1 MIIKNG
7 ATPTLI
13 LYFVSTADYYTAAEG
28 VAPVVEISKAG
39 GAFAAATNSPATE
52 ISDGFYKI
60 ALTATETNTDGIIA
74 VRAYVDASGSPDS
87 DYSIWIDTHEVTSGV
102 PILIDDTTAAAL
114 MDRMARRHVAD
125 IESSSDGD
133 TLDLESLY
141 GLLCKMVVGTQR
153 TGSSLEILKT
163 DKETVLGTQT
173 VGTGSGDP
181 ITSVVSN

>member
-87 DYSIWIDTHEVTSGV
+87 DYSIWIDTHEVTSGL
-102 PILIDDTTAAAL
+102 PILIDATTGNKIA
-114 MDRMARRHVAD
+114 DRVIRRNFEDACD
-125 IESSSDGD
+125 SSDGD
-133 TLDLESLY
+133 TKTFRSLL
-141 GLLCKMVVGTQR
+141 GGIAKLVNKVAIS
-153 TGSSLEILKT
+153 GSTMTIYEDDDST
-163 DKETVLGTQT
+163 ALGTQT
-173 VGTGSGDP
+173 VGTGSGNP
-181 ITSVVSN
+181 ITSLDTD

>member
-13 LYFVSTADYYTAAEG
+13 LYFVLTADYYTAATG
-28 VAPVVEISKAG
+28 VAPVVKISKNG
-39 GAFAAATNSPATE
+39 GAFATATNSPATE
-52 ISDGFYKI
+52 IGNGFYSL
-60 ALTATETNTDGIIA
+60 ALTPSEAGTDGPLA

-87 DYSIWIDTHEVTSGV
+87 DYSIWVDVHEVTSGV

-114 MDRMARRHVAD
+114 MDRMARRHVSD

-133 TLDLESLY
+133 TLSLESWY
-141 GLLCKMVVGTQR
+141 GLLCKMVVGIQR
-153 TGSSLEILKT
+153 TGSNLEILET
-163 DKETVLGTQT
+163 DKLTVLGTQT

-181 ITSVVSN
+181 ISSVVSN